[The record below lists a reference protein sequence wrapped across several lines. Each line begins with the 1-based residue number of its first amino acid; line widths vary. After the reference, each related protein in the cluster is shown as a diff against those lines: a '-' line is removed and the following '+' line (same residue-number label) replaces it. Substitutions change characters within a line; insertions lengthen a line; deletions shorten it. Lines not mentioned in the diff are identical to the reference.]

1 LLTEAVSIVLSTRVK
16 FKDFKVS
23 WLVQI

>member
-16 FKDFKVS
+16 FKDVS